1 MAIKDIMVRGQGFI
15 SYIYIYIYIYIY
27 MKRAL
32 HTGTKLHIDTKL
44 KDH

>member
-1 MAIKDIMVRGQGFI
+1 LVRGQGFI
-15 SYIYIYIYIYIY
+15 SYIYIYIYIY